1 MLQDYIILQ
10 LYVKGAPWSFLV
22 NKQVKY
28 NVYVFHPVSWNSH
41 LGITNTTFTVCTM
54 LQGAG
59 RVANVHQKPGFVSRL
74 LSAVSFRQQR
84 HIWLE
89 KDRDFA

>member
-28 NVYVFHPVSWNSH
+28 NVYVFHPVSWNSR

-59 RVANVHQKPGFVSRL
+59 QVANVQDCDTRNQGLCPDSCLRL
-74 LSAVSFRQQR
+74 ALGN
-84 HIWLE
+84 
-89 KDRDFA
+89 KGTYG